1 MMWRGIKEGKV
12 LTDEEMGFI
21 VNTWEFSNWFDLIL

>member
-1 MMWRGIKEGKV
+1 MADELEDKKV